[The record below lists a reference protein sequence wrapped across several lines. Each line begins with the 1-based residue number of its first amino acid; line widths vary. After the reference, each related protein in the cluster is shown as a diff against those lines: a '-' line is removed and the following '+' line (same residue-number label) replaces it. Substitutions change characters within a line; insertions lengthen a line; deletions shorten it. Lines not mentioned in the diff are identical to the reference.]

1 VEEGNMVEEVHRVLV
16 DYALLEAKN
25 QFKRANE
32 MIMLDYPDLHTYLRI
47 QDTFWKRGMEMMEFA
62 RSLGYLE
69 YPPEN
74 RPYGTAV

>member
-1 VEEGNMVEEVHRVLV
+1 MV
-16 DYALLEAKN
+16 
-25 QFKRANE
+25 
-32 MIMLDYPDLHTYLRI
+32 MMDYPDLHTYLRI
-47 QDTFWKRGMEMMEFA
+47 QDTFWKKGMEMMEFA